1 MRNVDHVSHPGS
13 NTIADAIGFAVA
25 QPYELP
31 VDNAHRS
38 CIGKSQLVTYKPAYH
53 CAERP
58 AESGAVDNAIPGA
71 FSFPYYSTDEP
82 TQRCAERSTESGAVC
97 DAERPAESGA
107 VDNAISSTFTFPY
120 SSAESEAVCD
130 KELRTISDGIWGAFR
145 GRQQQS

>member
-1 MRNVDHVSHPGS
+1 MDHVSHPGS
-13 NTIADAIGFAVA
+13 DTIADAIGFAVA

-31 VDNAHRS
+31 VGNAHRS

-58 AESGAVDNAIPGA
+58 AESGAVDNAI
-71 FSFPYYSTDEP
+71 
-82 TQRCAERSTESGAVC
+82 SG
-97 DAERPAESGA
+97 
-107 VDNAISSTFTFPY
+107 TFTFPY

-130 KELRTISDGIWGAFR
+130 KELRTISGGIWGAFR